1 MLKDAVSY
9 VQIKAIYCNTIIRKR
24 TKHIITY
31 NYKLIPMALRELG
44 ECFKLDVPKEVM
56 PYNTY
61 TYGNVD
67 TGAGSIQ
74 SALDVL

>member
-1 MLKDAVSY
+1 
-9 VQIKAIYCNTIIRKR
+9 
-24 TKHIITY
+24 
-31 NYKLIPMALRELG
+31 MALRELG